1 MKKRESVIR
10 KEANSLSIQINKL
23 GGSRVLRN
31 DLSMLDY
38 HRNKCSDNASVV
50 ADYDQKIMAKRWA
63 LHECSELEGLR
74 AELYES
80 IGE

>member
-1 MKKRESVIR
+1 MKKIESVMR

-31 DLSMLDY
+31 DLYMLDF

-50 ADYDQKIMAKRWA
+50 ADYDQRIMAKKWA
-63 LHECSELEGLR
+63 LHECSKLEALR
-74 AELYES
+74 SELYKE
-80 IGE
+80 IG